1 MKKLLEIILKSKN
14 KIAIIKII
22 LMLQLTAL
30 FDIFSVALII
40 PILNI
45 VSNFESFLSQ
55 PYFISHKDF
64 FVNLSKTEVLLIVLS
79 IFVGINILKSFYYAY
94 TNYKI
99 LVFAKKISQYLSAN
113 LVNKYL
119 SETYSYLTNKK
130 NSTLV
135 RNLTEE
141 IERVQYSV
149 SNLLS
154 LFAEIIISFLLLS
167 FIFYIDPSSTAII
180 GFIMIAGFLTAK
192 KIFNKKIETW
202 GLVKQSL
209 YSSRLSKI
217 NDTFNSFVEIKLL
230 NKIQK
235 TEKEYLKMNS
245 TYYDQIIKYN
255 TIQTFPRFIVEIL
268 AIISFGA
275 VIMTMT
281 YKNYDLANIFNV
293 LAVLAA
299 SSLRLMPSFNKMYGA
314 LNALTFCASSIKL
327 IYSELN
333 EGDKIFLKKESK
345 INKNQTKKIQ
355 FTKNIQLSNVS
366 FRYSRQQKFLI
377 KNCNLTIPKG
387 SVVGLKGDTGSGKST
402 LIKIIIG
409 LIQPSE
415 GSVYVDNKEIN
426 KKEEIKN
433 YNIEHW
439 YEKISYVPQSIYL
452 FNDSI
457 RNNISFELDKNE
469 KLNKKEFNQNEKLFQ
484 NAINISMLRSF
495 INELKE
501 EEYTIV
507 GENGI
512 KISGGQKQRI
522 GIARALYLN
531 RDILILDEA
540 TNALDHNTEK
550 KLLEN
555 IKNSKKNLTII
566 LISHKLENYTIC
578 DKVYNIKDGVLQL
591 N

>member
-1 MKKLLEIILKSKN
+1 
-14 KIAIIKII
+14 
-22 LMLQLTAL
+22 MLQLTAL

-55 PYFISHKDF
+55 PYFISYKNF

-99 LVFAKKISQYLSAN
+99 LVFAKKINQYLSAN

-119 SETYSYLTNKK
+119 SETYTYLTNKK

-192 KIFNKKIETW
+192 KIFKKKIETW

-235 TEKEYLKMNS
+235 TEKEYLIMNS

-281 YKNYDLANIFNV
+281 YKNYDLATIFNV

-327 IYSELN
+327 IHSELN

-345 INKNQTKKIQ
+345 INKNQTKEIE

-366 FRYSRQQKFLI
+366 FRYFKQQKFLI
-377 KNCNLTIPKG
+377 KNCNLMIPKG

-439 YEKISYVPQSIYL
+439 YKKISYVPQSIYL

-484 NAINISMLRSF
+484 NSINISLLRSF